1 MYDRDYEFVIGILES
16 EQFEG
21 LDEAI
26 RLSKLQIAY
35 RMKGYRAKSIEYGEK
50 AFL

>member
-1 MYDRDYEFVIGILES
+1 MIDILEN

-35 RMKGYRAKSIEYGEK
+35 RMKGYLSKAIEYGEK
-50 AFL
+50 AFLLS